1 MNRDASQQ
9 SHSVC
14 IYDCARAELSGI
26 AEVKSFHDEEI
37 LLLSSFGEISV
48 EGECL
53 KIDSFSV
60 ETGRISI
67 AGKITGLLYYEK
79 NSAAKSGIFSRRG
92 AK

>member
-1 MNRDASQQ
+1 MNREASQQ
-9 SHSVC
+9 SHCVC

-37 LLLSSFGEISV
+37 LLISSYGEISV

-60 ETGRISI
+60 DTGKISI

-79 NSAAKSGIFSRRG
+79 HPVVKGGIFSRRG
-92 AK
+92 TK